1 MFRPRQDVRFGR
13 KDELVEK
20 LLLRLILNRLAIP
33 CARGKIVSTVIRQRG
48 YWGLPQDLSKQTYC
62 HLRVFTISPSI
73 DEVGCRDS

>member
-48 YWGLPQDLSKQTYC
+48 YWGLPQ
-62 HLRVFTISPSI
+62 HL
-73 DEVGCRDS
+73 